1 MKFSNLLII
10 LSFSFLSVI
19 NAQDEVL
26 SPIGNNA
33 ALRKYEV
40 QTKASLAFNNIV
52 ITTDTLSLPFIDDF
66 STPTLPARDFSNFQ
80 FTDSSLYASGS
91 CVIDGDFT
99 LFIDSFS
106 TVQTYVYFYDT
117 LTDLVDSIVTASL
130 QFEFYNGPN
139 CFPIPS
145 TTASYYPQVYSYSF
159 DSVTGARL
167 DSILLPVDTSFQ
179 YAEIYFALLGSD
191 TKWVDNYAF
200 QNTTFPINP
209 PTIGVATLDGLNEF
223 GRPYN
228 NTVVNPVGYADI
240 VTSKPI
246 DLSAYHNDSAVFI
259 SFFIQA
265 TGIGDVPNIQDSLVL
280 EFKNEYENL
289 WVKVWG
295 INIEDVVSNDFKQY
309 YVALRDTNLIAGPR
323 YFYPNFQFRFRNIAS
338 LSGNNDHWHIDYI
351 RLDRN
356 RALVEQD
363 TVIRDVAFLYD
374 FPNSLSKYSM
384 LPWSQFQAGADSFAA
399 EIEIPIRDNGQING
413 VSAGSFPISVLVT
426 DSLDSD
432 TIFQLSGLNF
442 NPTAEIKIQPFS
454 PISDFVK
461 PNFDGDSIC
470 MNSGMGMYPTARNL
484 IFSNDTIFSQICF
497 DKVMAYD
504 DGSAERAYG
513 LSGSPNEIKKFAYKF
528 EVSHPDTLAA
538 IQIHFS
544 NIDEDVSNLVFS
556 FYAWD
561 SLEIDQPLS
570 YENVIGTIENKK
582 PTYINIQNGFVT
594 FAFDTPILVTN
605 TFYIGWAQTDTRN
618 LQIGFDKNST
628 KGRVNM
634 FTYTGSTWR
643 ASTISEQGSPMLRA
657 VLDANFVFE
666 APTGITNI
674 SSVSTISVY
683 PNPSSGV
690 FTLMLPKDMR
700 EFQTRVFDL
709 SGKLIHQSNNQLSI
723 DLSEYNTGMYL
734 LQTQMNGQIF
744 RAKLIK
750 N

>member
-1 MKFSNLLII
+1 MKISNLLII
-10 LSFSFLSVI
+10 LSFSFMSLV
-19 NAQDEVL
+19 NAQDEIL

-33 ALRKYEV
+33 ALLKYEI
-40 QTKASLAFNNIV
+40 QAKATLIYNNIV

-66 STPTLPARDFSNFQ
+66 STPTLPARDYSNTQ
-80 FTDSSLYASGS
+80 FTDSALFASGS
-91 CVIDGDFT
+91 CIIDGDFSLLT
-99 LFIDSFS
+99 DSFS
-106 TVQTYVYFYDT
+106 SIQTYVYFYDT
-117 LTDLVDSIVTASL
+117 LADIIDSVASAPL
-130 QFEFYNGPN
+130 QFEFYNGVN
-139 CFPIPS
+139 CFPTPS
-145 TTASYYPQVYSYSF
+145 SSATYYPQVYSYSF
-159 DSVTGARL
+159 DSATGAKL
-167 DSILLPVDTSFQ
+167 DSTLLPVDTAFQ
-179 YAEIYFALLGSD
+179 YAEIYFALLGSE

-200 QNTTFPINP
+200 QNTTFPLNP

-228 NTVVNPVGYADI
+228 NTVVNPVGNAD
-240 VTSKPI
+240 VLTSKPI
-246 DLSAYHNDSAVFI
+246 DLSPYHNDSAVFI

-265 TGIGDVPNIQDSLVL
+265 KGLGDAPNIQDSLVL

-289 WVKVWG
+289 WVNVWG
-295 INIEDVVSNDFKQY
+295 INIEDVTSSDFKQY
-309 YVALRDTNLIAGPR
+309 YVAIRDTNLIAGPR
-323 YFYPNFQFRFRNIAS
+323 YFYQNFQFRFRNIAS

-374 FPNSLSKYSM
+374 FPNSLSNYST

-426 DSLDSD
+426 DSLDTD

-442 NPTAEIKIQPFS
+442 NPTSEIKMQPFN

-461 PNFDGDSIC
+461 PSFEGDSIC
-470 MNSGMGMYPTARNL
+470 MKSSMTMFPTARNL
-484 IFSNDTIFSQICF
+484 ISTNDSIFSQICF

-528 EVSHPDTLAA
+528 EVAHPDTLAA

-544 NIDEDVSNLVFS
+544 NIDEDVSDLIFN

-582 PTYINIQNGFVT
+582 PAYINIQNGFVT
-594 FAFDTPILVTN
+594 FAFDTPILVTK

-628 KGRVNM
+628 KGRANM

-643 ASTISEQGSPMLRA
+643 ASTILEQGSPMLRA
-657 VLDANFVFE
+657 VLDANYIFE
-666 APTGITNI
+666 PPTGITTI
-674 SSVSTISVY
+674 ERVSTIAIY
-683 PNPSSGV
+683 PNPSTGV
-690 FTLMLPKDMR
+690 FTLDIPKDALNFETM
-700 EFQTRVFDL
+700 VFDL
-709 SGKLIHQSNNQLSI
+709 SGKIIHRSSNQTNI
-723 DLSEYNTGMYL
+723 DLSEFNSGMYL
-734 LQTQMNGQIF
+734 LQTQLNGQIF